1 MIHFPRRVLQQ
12 REEKLKKRRAQVELL
27 INWQR
32 KLDREEEK
40 LRQMEKELL
49 SGNKAKLSSSPRKKP
64 INDDLLN
71 ESMEM
76 VKSIDKSLRVLDKIE
91 TTGDDETVEVSGA
104 KLNKLWFRLTGVD
117 ENLYESY
124 ETYHL
129 SKRDLAQFY
138 EDAKEVVLQSDLKNL
153 LNSTVQARND
163 LTAIG
168 DRQLSPESEEIARK
182 HDEKADSDVSTMNS
196 IANIETEEEYGG
208 SVPLETETITATEDD
223 DELQQMMANQM
234 KVFLDQK
241 KPIPVVVEQEPSA
254 PQKQTQIKPQ
264 QPLADDSKD
273 GSVKDFVQLTPTIDN
288 ATFQIRAKSVDEQDK
303 SVLQAADRSPSPTLN
318 RSKSP
323 ALDRSTSSIGAS
335 EMEIEQDSLI
345 QTEPLLSV
353 DNSSIDT
360 EGFIIPDHEVN
371 SSSPA
376 IMITDMD
383 QDDDQL
389 IEDISFPNLELSMS
403 DETAQQLSDEQ
414 NRNLSTITECTEYE
428 QSQGSA
434 SDDEIS
440 SEIASFAS
448 TASERISSEVEKRLV
463 SINDSME
470 EVNEAFRKISIVN
483 RSPSTVTYSTDKDF
497 VESPKEGSK
506 SESITQDLLEFS
518 QLGTESS
525 KESGSVLTT
534 STPKTLMPDI
544 LSEVAERKD
553 DVDSDDF

>member
-1 MIHFPRRVLQQ
+1 
-12 REEKLKKRRAQVELL
+12 
-27 INWQR
+27 
-32 KLDREEEK
+32 
-40 LRQMEKELL
+40 MEKELL

-71 ESMEM
+71 TSMEM
-76 VKSIDKSLRVLDKIE
+76 AKSIEKSLRVLEKIE

-104 KLNKLWFRLTGVD
+104 KLNKLWHRLTGVD
-117 ENLYESY
+117 EKLYEPY

-153 LNSTVQARND
+153 LNSTIQTRND
-163 LTAIG
+163 ALPAA
-168 DRQLSPESEEIARK
+168 DRQLSPESDLITGK
-182 HDEKADSDVSTMNS
+182 HDERPDSDVSTMNS

-241 KPIPVVVEQEPSA
+241 KPIPVVVEQELSA

-273 GSVKDFVQLTPTIDN
+273 GSVKEFVQLTPTIDN
-288 ATFQIRAKSVDEQDK
+288 ATFQIRAKS
-303 SVLQAADRSPSPTLN
+303 ADGEERSP
-318 RSKSP
+318 SP

-353 DNSSIDT
+353 DNSSIDA
-360 EGFIIPDHEVN
+360 EGFIIPEVGN
-371 SSSPA
+371 VSPA

-403 DETAQQLSDEQ
+403 DETAQQISDDQ

-470 EVNEAFRKISIVN
+470 EVNEAFKKIVIVN

-506 SESITQDLLEFS
+506 SEDLLEFS

-525 KESGSVLTT
+525 VESGSQL
-534 STPKTLMPDI
+534 SSSAPKTLMPDI

-553 DVDSDDF
+553 EVDSDDF